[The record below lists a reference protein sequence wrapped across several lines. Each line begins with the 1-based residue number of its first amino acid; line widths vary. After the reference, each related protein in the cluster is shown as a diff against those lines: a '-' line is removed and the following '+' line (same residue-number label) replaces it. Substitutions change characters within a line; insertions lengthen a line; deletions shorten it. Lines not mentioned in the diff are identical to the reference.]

1 MFNWIMVILATM
13 GAITFVTMVVAFVF
27 VMMDRHPAPIDTYWG
42 NDNPIPYT
50 LAEADKALLT
60 SRARL
65 DSYVK
70 PVNNHTRRV

>member
-1 MFNWIMVILATM
+1 MSAIVIALAAMGMVTL
-13 GAITFVTMVVAFVF
+13 VTMVVVGVF
-27 VMMDRHPAPIDTYWG
+27 LFLDRHPTPIDAYWG

-50 LAEADKALLT
+50 LREADQALQA

-70 PVNNHTRRV
+70 PINNHTRRV